1 MKKLVYFIAGA
12 FFSLSATAFAATAI
26 FTDQDSFADWY
37 EDAVLN
43 MNEKDIIS
51 GYEDGSFGASNNVNR
66 AELAVMLDRFDTYL
80 ADQYTPTYTAEDS
93 SITISLKEG
102 QEFSVRLSDPSDG
115 GYDFDPL
122 EFSQSI
128 LKIST
133 YQDLGPVYWGGGED
147 SEEAY
152 ENGDSG
158 DKIWTFV
165 AENTGETDLVFS
177 ISRSFEEDSS
187 EVEFEAHIVVE

>member
-1 MKKLVYFIAGA
+1 
-12 FFSLSATAFAATAI
+12 
-26 FTDQDSFADWY
+26 
-37 EDAVLN
+37 

-80 ADQYTPTYTAEDS
+80 TDQYTTTYTAEDS
-93 SITISLKEG
+93 GITINLKEG

-122 EFSQSI
+122 EFSQSV

-147 SEEAY
+147 SEGAY
-152 ENGDSG
+152 EDGDSG
-158 DKIWTFV
+158 DRIWTFV

-187 EVEFEAHIVVE
+187 EVRFEAPIVVE